1 MKGRDAILEKHGAR
15 SKSGLFIIISNNK
28 IYRESVKM
36 LILQLRSTDLG
47 GEVYIGSSV
56 Q

>member
-15 SKSGLFIIISNNK
+15 TKSAPFLIISKNK
-28 IYRESVKM
+28 IYREGVKI